1 MIPIDLSRVHERA
14 VICRAL
20 PFLLFIGLLM
30 LASMAGAWLPGET
43 STTLRDGLAIGRGVI
58 VALVLVLLWPAY
70 SELRN
75 PLAAH
80 SIHWVLA
87 VVGGLAVFVVWIL
100 LYPGEPAN
108 VTSER
113 FVPLLAD
120 GTMNWPKALLR
131 LAGLGLVV
139 PVMEELFWRSL
150 ILRWIQ
156 ADDFLALSPADIG
169 ARPFLITTVL
179 FAIEHDTWL
188 AGAIAG
194 IVYNLL
200 YMRSGNLWVPILSH
214 AVTNCLLG
222 AWVIYAG
229 AWQLW

>member
-1 MIPIDLSRVHERA
+1 MISNLPQLHKRA
-14 VICRAL
+14 AACRAL
-20 PFLLFIGLLM
+20 PFLLFVGLLV
-30 LASMAGAWLPGET
+30 LASVAGAWLPGET
-43 STTLRDGLAIGRGVI
+43 SMALRDGLTIGRGVM
-58 VALVLVLLWPAY
+58 VALVLALLWPAY
-70 SELRN
+70 SELRK
-75 PLAAH
+75 PPATP
-80 SIHWVLA
+80 SMSWVLA
-87 VVGGLAVFVVWIL
+87 VTGGVAVFLVWIL
-100 LYPGEPAN
+100 LYPSEPAN
-108 VTSER
+108 AASGR

-120 GTMNWPKALLR
+120 GTVHWPKALLR
-131 LAGLGLVV
+131 FAGLGLVV

-156 ADDFLALSPADIG
+156 SDDFLALSPADVG

-194 IVYNLL
+194 IVYNSL

-222 AWVIYAG
+222 IWIIYTG
-229 AWQLW
+229 AWHLW

>member
-1 MIPIDLSRVHERA
+1 MIFSLPHFHERA
-14 VICRAL
+14 IACRTL
-20 PFLLFIGLLM
+20 PFLLFIGSLV
-30 LASMAGAWLPGET
+30 LASVVGAWLPDGA
-43 STTLRDGLAIGRGVI
+43 STALRDELAIGRGVM
-58 VALVLVLLWPAY
+58 VALVLALLWPAY

-75 PLAAH
+75 PLTAH
-80 SIHWVLA
+80 SSHWVLA
-87 VVGGLAVFVVWIL
+87 VTGGVAVFLVWIL
-100 LYPGEPAN
+100 LYPNEPADA
-108 VTSER
+108 TSGR

-120 GTMNWPKALLR
+120 GTIHWPKALLR

-156 ADDFLALSPADIG
+156 SDDFLALSPSNVG
-169 ARPFLITTVL
+169 ARAFLITTVL
-179 FAIEHDTWL
+179 FAIEHDMWF

-222 AWVIYAG
+222 MWIIYAG
-229 AWQLW
+229 AWHLW

>member
-1 MIPIDLSRVHERA
+1 MISSLHHLHKRA
-14 VICRAL
+14 VACRAL
-20 PFLLFIGLLM
+20 PFLLFIGSLV
-30 LASMAGAWLPGET
+30 LASTAGAWLPGEA
-43 STTLRDGLAIGRGVI
+43 SSELRNGLAIGRGMA
-58 VALVLVLLWPAY
+58 VALILVLLWPAY

-75 PLAAH
+75 PSAAP
-80 SIHWVLA
+80 SMSWVLA
-87 VVGGLAVFVVWIL
+87 VAVGVAIFLVWIL
-100 LYPGEPAN
+100 LYPDEPAN
-108 VTSER
+108 ATSGR

-120 GTMNWPKALLR
+120 GTIHWPKALLR

-156 ADDFLALSPADIG
+156 SDDFLALSPSDIG

-200 YMRSGNLWVPILSH
+200 YMRTGNLWVPILSH

-222 AWVIYAG
+222 IWIIYAR
-229 AWQLW
+229 AWHLW